1 MRTDS
6 QVNCDADERQS
17 ATSSLTTYQRLRHEA
32 EDCGYVP
39 TNADELLQQAAAEI
53 DEYAEHHEGHTHE
66 TDEATT
72 GDPAGSA

>member
-6 QVNCDADERQS
+6 RVNCDADDRQ
-17 ATSSLTTYQRLRHEA
+17 LTTYQRLRHEA